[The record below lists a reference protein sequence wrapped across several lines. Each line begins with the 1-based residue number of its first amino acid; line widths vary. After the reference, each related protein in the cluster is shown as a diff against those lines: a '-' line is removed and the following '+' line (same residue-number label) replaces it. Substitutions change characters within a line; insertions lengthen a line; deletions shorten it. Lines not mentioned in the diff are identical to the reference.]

1 MSLPTVDEG
10 LGFITYDTVTTNS
23 ALLSKQ
29 QNDLSGNETQRQ
41 FCIDAFHLAGNIDIS
56 SALLSDVDI
65 NLNKQ

>member
-1 MSLPTVDEG
+1 MSLPIVNEG
-10 LGFITYDTVTTNS
+10 LGFLTFDQVNTNND
-23 ALLSKQ
+23 LLSKQ